1 MRTPSPRLVTAG
13 LAAMTIALAL
23 SVGTGARTTGP
34 VQPIVNFSHRVH
46 ATVNAIPCLHCHAGT
61 EKSQLAG
68 VPAVSTCVG
77 CHMYLGRVRQRPGVK
92 QLFEYWDRKEPIP
105 WVRVYYLPQ
114 FSQFKHK
121 AHVRA
126 GVTCQ
131 TCHGEVQK
139 MDVVG
144 LNQKLTMGWCVG
156 CHTNTQ
162 GQAKLAQAPKDC
174 NTCHY

>member
-1 MRTPSPRLVTAG
+1 MRTPSPRLVTSG

-34 VQPIVNFSHRVH
+34 VQPIANFSHRVH
-46 ATVNAIPCLHCHAGT
+46 ATVNEIPCLHCHAGT

-68 VPAVSTCVG
+68 VPAVATCVG
-77 CHMYLGRVRQRPGVK
+77 CHLYLGRSRQKPGVK

-105 WVRVYYLPQ
+105 WVRVHYLPQ

-121 AHVRA
+121 AHIRA

-131 TCHGEVQK
+131 TCHGEVQM

-144 LNQKLTMGWCVG
+144 LNQPLTMGWCVG